1 MKLNSECIRGL
12 LLSIEEICDFDTLWE
27 YQQDDFESEFLA
39 EYTHDEILY
48 HIRQAE
54 KAKLIEDVHYYNGG
68 SHATIRDLTPKG
80 HEFLANIRNDSIW
93 KKVISKAPDASLPV
107 LFELAKDFAVKY
119 FLG

>member
-54 KAKLIEDVHYYNGG
+54 RAKLIEDVHYYNGG
-68 SHATIRDLTPKG
+68 SHVTIRDLTPKAMNFWPIFEMIPYG
-80 HEFLANIRNDSIW
+80 RKLFRRLLMLLYRFFLSWPRT
-93 KKVISKAPDASLPV
+93 LR
-107 LFELAKDFAVKY
+107 
-119 FLG
+119 